1 MAESARIVGIGAHLH
16 TVLHTVEAPAGV
28 HLRVKTSAT
37 GTCKMAP
44 EVGFEPTT
52 IRLTVG
58 RSTTELLRNLE
69 CEGRTTCLR
78 RPPEA
83 TDFVRIFAVY
93 FGDLTDRGVVLSLP
107 VP

>member
-1 MAESARIVGIGAHLH
+1 MAELARIVGIRGHLH

-28 HLRVKTSAT
+28 HLGAKAGAR

-69 CEGRTTCLR
+69 CEGRITCLR
-78 RPPEA
+78 PPQEA
-83 TDFVRIFAVY
+83 TDFVKILRSIAAI
-93 FGDLTDRGVVLSLP
+93 
-107 VP
+107 

>member
-1 MAESARIVGIGAHLH
+1 MAELARIVGIRGGH
-16 TVLHTVEAPAGV
+16 LHTVEAPVVAHFRAKAG
-28 HLRVKTSAT
+28 AT

-78 RPPEA
+78 RPREA
-83 TDFVRIFAVY
+83 TDFVRIFCGP
-93 FGDLTDRGVVLSLP
+93 FRRFD
-107 VP
+107 